1 MKFFLKGNGQLILF
15 FFMVFTNNG
24 YLQKEPA
31 FFLGRKWLA
40 AFGLEVFCCKEAG
53 NSN

>member
-1 MKFFLKGNGQLILF
+1 
-15 FFMVFTNNG
+15 MVVTNNG

-31 FFLGRKWLA
+31 FFWQRKWLA
-40 AFGLEVFCCKEAG
+40 AVGLEVFCCQKAG